1 MQPADSDM
9 VQIERQSYR
18 DGAKTS
24 GNAFSI
30 RGVILKI
37 FCAIHPSGRA
47 LRIGFAACFVVA
59 SFICVSFSLAQ
70 SAGETQPIA
79 TSADAPALPRVEAAP
94 SAGMLDTGFRNL
106 YELNFKG
113 GRERFVSYQKLEPN
127 DPMGKAAEAAS
138 YLYEQFNAK
147 GIFTSDFFL
156 NDEKFLGGAQGTP
169 AENRNDGFLAA
180 NHIARDMATE
190 QLKTDPRDSHSLLVL
205 TMTDGMEADYDALI
219 VKKQMAGLGLTK
231 QADAEAAKLL
241 AVDPS
246 QEDAYMALGAAN
258 YIIGSLPSYK
268 RAFLWFG
275 GIHGDRE
282 RGLEQ
287 LQRAS
292 EHGNYLQAFAKAWLA
307 LACEREHQTDRAR
320 LLLSELVTEYPTN
333 PLFAHE
339 LELLNHP
346 TTAKK

>member
-1 MQPADSDM
+1 M
-9 VQIERQSYR
+9 
-18 DGAKTS
+18 
-24 GNAFSI
+24 
-30 RGVILKI
+30 
-37 FCAIHPSGRA
+37 
-47 LRIGFAACFVVA
+47 LRIGFAACFTVA
-59 SFICVSFSLAQ
+59 ALSCVPFSSAQ
-70 SAGETQPIA
+70 SAAEPPTVAGE
-79 TSADAPALPRVEAAP
+79 SEAPVPAPPRVEAAP
-94 SAGMLDTGFRNL
+94 SAGMLDTGFRDL

-113 GRERFVSYQKLEPN
+113 GRERFVSYQKLEPS

-156 NDEKFLGGAQGTP
+156 NDQKFLGGAQGTP
-169 AENRNDGFLAA
+169 EENRNDGFLNA
-180 NHIARDMATE
+180 NHVARDMAT
-190 QLKTDPRDSHSLLVL
+190 QRLKTDPRDPHSLLVL

-246 QEDAYMALGAAN
+246 AEDAYMALGAAN

-287 LQRAS
+287 LQRAA
-292 EHGNYLQAFAKAWLA
+292 EHGHYLQVFAKAWLA
-307 LACEREHQTDRAR
+307 LACEREHQTDRAHQ
-320 LLLSELVTEYPTN
+320 LLAELVAEYPSN

-339 LELLNHP
+339 LGLLDHP
-346 TTAKK
+346 PSSKR

>member
-1 MQPADSDM
+1 M
-9 VQIERQSYR
+9 
-18 DGAKTS
+18 
-24 GNAFSI
+24 
-30 RGVILKI
+30 
-37 FCAIHPSGRA
+37 
-47 LRIGFAACFVVA
+47 LRIGFVACFA
-59 SFICVSFSLAQ
+59 MAAFSWVPSCSAQ
-70 SAGETQPIA
+70 SAAEPQAVGGGSE
-79 TSADAPALPRVEAAP
+79 APALPLIEASP

-113 GRERFVSYQKLEPN
+113 GRERFISYEKLEPS

-169 AENRNDGFLAA
+169 AENRNDGFLNA
-180 NHIARDMATE
+180 NHQAREMATE
-190 QLKTDPRDSHSLLVL
+190 RLKIDPRDRQGLLVL

-246 QEDAYMALGAAN
+246 AEDAYMALGAAN
-258 YIIGSLPSYK
+258 YVIGSLPSYK
-268 RAFLWFG
+268 GAFLWFG

-292 EHGNYLQAFAKAWLA
+292 EHGHYLQVFAKAWLA
-307 LACEREHQTDRAR
+307 LACEREHQMDHAR
-320 LLLSELVTEYPTN
+320 QILAELVAEYPTN

-339 LELLNHP
+339 LALIDHP
-346 TTAKK
+346 TNATRK

>member
-1 MQPADSDM
+1 MD
-9 VQIERQSYR
+9 
-18 DGAKTS
+18 
-24 GNAFSI
+24 
-30 RGVILKI
+30 
-37 FCAIHPSGRA
+37 PSGRM
-47 LRIGFAACFVVA
+47 LRIGFAACFAVA
-59 SFICVSFSLAQ
+59 ALSCVPSSSAQ
-70 SAGETQPIA
+70 SAAEPQAVAGGSE
-79 TSADAPALPRVEAAP
+79 APAMPLIEAAP

-113 GRERFVSYQKLEPN
+113 ARERFISYEKLEPS

-169 AENRNDGFLAA
+169 AENRNDGFLNA
-180 NHIARDMATE
+180 NHQAREMAAE
-190 QLKTDPRDSHSLLVL
+190 RLKIDPRDRQSLLVL

-246 QEDAYMALGAAN
+246 AEDAYMALGAAN
-258 YIIGSLPSYK
+258 YVIGSLPSYK

-287 LQRAS
+287 LQRAA
-292 EHGNYLQAFAKAWLA
+292 EHGHYLQVFAKAWLA
-307 LACEREHQTDRAR
+307 LACEREHQMDHAR
-320 LLLSELVTEYPTN
+320 QILAELVAEYPAN

-339 LELLNHP
+339 LALIDHP
-346 TTAKK
+346 TNAAKK